1 MAKAYRI
8 PDYKKMY
15 PEADEEVISLLRTTE
30 RKMQYQEYDLKTEQT
45 VISQKDQTITTI
57 PSREDSLERLADQEV
72 QFAGETESVEET
84 VLRKL
89 QYAQLH
95 KALSLLLDDEREL
108 IDRLFFQGQ
117 TEREAAAD
125 MGIYRNAVH
134 KRKNHIL
141 EKLKN
146 FLEKF

>member
-15 PEADEEVISLLRTTE
+15 PEAKEEVINLLRTTE

-45 VISQKDQTITTI
+45 VINQENQTITTI
-57 PSREDSLERLADQEV
+57 PSREDSLERLADQEM
-72 QFAGETESVEET
+72 QFAGELESVEET
-84 VLRKL
+84 VLRRL
-89 QYAQLH
+89 WYEQLH
-95 KALSLLLDDEREL
+95 KAISLLSDDEREL
-108 IDRLFFQGQ
+108 VDRLFFQGQ
-117 TEREAAAD
+117 TEREAAAE

-134 KRKNHIL
+134 KRKNRIL